1 MNSEVPSLERQI
13 GSVLCRLRGAGAFS
27 QLQLAN
33 MMGASEESVRKVERG
48 SRILT
53 LAFFVRMCAALDV
66 PMWKVVKRAE
76 EELRVKQQKALD
88 VHPEYDTIR

>member
-1 MNSEVPSLERQI
+1 MSSEVPTLERQI
-13 GSVLCRLRGAGAFS
+13 GSVLCRLRGSGGLS
-27 QLQLAN
+27 QLALAN
-33 MMGASEESVRKVERG
+33 MMGTSEDLIRKVECG
-48 SRILT
+48 TRILT
-53 LAFFVRMCAALDV
+53 LAFFARMCEALDV